1 MNRVKTFGLAA
12 ISLMALPWFAQPMYA
27 HHGTATSFDQ
37 KKVIEMKG
45 TVKEFRWRNPHCEL
59 VLDGKDEV
67 GNSMSMSVEMGS
79 PGQLVMTGM
88 TRNTFK
94 AGDEVTLEVHPS
106 FVNPALGEKTNG
118 KVWVNGKEVPLTPI
132 RPE

>member
-1 MNRVKTFGLAA
+1 MSGLAA
-12 ISLMALPWFAQPMYA
+12 LALMAVPVFG
-27 HHGTATSFDQ
+27 HHGTATSFDS
-37 KKVIEMKG
+37 KKVVEMKG

-59 VLDGKDEV
+59 VLDGKDETGKAV
-67 GNSMSMSVEMGS
+67 SMSVEMGS

-94 AGDEVTLEVHPS
+94 PGDEVVLEVHPS

-118 KVWVNGKEVPLTPI
+118 KVFVNGKEVSLTAI
-132 RPE
+132 RAE